1 MTRASLN
8 LMWSLWCRGGRF
20 YEENGR
26 LVVRA
31 HPGAID
37 KETRADLARLEAQ
50 LLDRLRGKG
59 LVPDDLA
66 PLLMEGEERQAA

>member
-1 MTRASLN
+1 M
-8 LMWSLWCRGGRF
+8 
-20 YEENGR
+20 
-26 LVVRA
+26 
-31 HPGAID
+31 ID

-66 PLLMEGEERQAA
+66 PILMEGEERQAA